1 VGQYDIHRNPG
12 RKTARTHP
20 FLMVVQSD
28 RWAGLDTRLVAPLV
42 LRSTVPADE
51 IAQSYLTPI
60 FTIDGR
66 EVFLNPFDLTPV
78 PVERLGPVVASF
90 AQDEDA
96 RRRIQKALDEA
107 LNPYRTR
114 LVVEFRRDS

>member
-51 IAQSYLTPI
+51 IAQSYI
-60 FTIDGR
+60 VVR
-66 EVFLNPFDLTPV
+66 EECLN
-78 PVERLGPVVASF
+78 
-90 AQDEDA
+90 
-96 RRRIQKALDEA
+96 RRRTAGFATAPSVRFCRLPAALG
-107 LNPYRTR
+107 
-114 LVVEFRRDS
+114 